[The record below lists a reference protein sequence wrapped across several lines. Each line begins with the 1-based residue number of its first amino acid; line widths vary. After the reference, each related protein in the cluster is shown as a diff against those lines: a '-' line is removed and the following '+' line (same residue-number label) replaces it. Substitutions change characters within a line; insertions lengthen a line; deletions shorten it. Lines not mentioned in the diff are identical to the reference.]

1 MTNPI
6 RVLIA
11 EDQSLVRG
19 ALTALLNTEPD
30 IEVVAGCGSGTKVAE
45 LVAKH
50 SVDVALLDIEMPGMN
65 GIDAAKSIADTD
77 CRSLI
82 VTTFGRSGYV
92 KRALEAGIDG
102 FLIKDTHPDELADA
116 IRRVHSGLRVI
127 DPKLAQDILFAPD
140 NPLSEREIEVCRLL
154 VRGLGSADIASQLHL
169 SGGTVRNHVSAIMAK
184 TLAGN
189 RFEAARR
196 AEANGWI

>member
-1 MTNPI
+1 MTNAI

-30 IEVVAGCGSGTKVAE
+30 IEVVAGCGSGTEVAE

-65 GIDAAKSIADTD
+65 GIDAAKSIASTD

-102 FLIKDTHPDELADA
+102 FLVKDTPPDELADA

-127 DPKLAQDILFAPD
+127 DPQLAQDILFAPD

-184 TLAGN
+184 TRAGN

>member
-1 MTNPI
+1 MTPPI

-30 IEVVAGCGSGTKVAE
+30 IEVVAGCSSGVEVAA
-45 LVAKH
+45 LVAQH

-65 GIDAAKSIADTD
+65 GIDAAKTIAATD

-82 VTTFGRSGYV
+82 VTTFGRAGYV
-92 KRALEAGIDG
+92 KRALDAGVDG
-102 FLIKDTHPDELADA
+102 FLVKDTPPDELADA

-127 DPKLAQDILFAPD
+127 DPQLAQDILFAPD

-154 VRGLGSADIASQLHL
+154 VRGLGSADIAAQLHL
-169 SGGTVRNHVSAIMAK
+169 SGGTVRNHISAIMTK
-184 TLAGN
+184 TGAAN

-196 AEANGWI
+196 AETNGWI

>member
-1 MTNPI
+1 MTSPI

-30 IEVVAGCGSGTKVAE
+30 IDVVAGCSSGVEVAA
-45 LVAKH
+45 LVSEH
-50 SVDVALLDIEMPGMN
+50 HVDVALLDIEMPGMN
-65 GIDAAKSIADTD
+65 GIDAAKTIASTG

-82 VTTFGRSGYV
+82 VTTFGRAGYV
-92 KRALEAGIDG
+92 KRALEAGVDG
-102 FLIKDTHPDELADA
+102 FLVKDTPPDELADA
-116 IRRVHSGLRVI
+116 IRRVHSGLRVV
-127 DPKLAQDILFAPD
+127 DPQLAQDILFAPD

-154 VRGLGSADIASQLHL
+154 VRGLGSTDIAAQLHL
-169 SGGTVRNHVSAIMAK
+169 SGGTIRNHISAIMSK
-184 TLAGN
+184 TGAAN

-196 AEANGWI
+196 AETNGWI

>member
-19 ALTALLNTEPD
+19 ALIALLDAEPD
-30 IEVVAGCGSGTKVAE
+30 ISVVAECATGVEVAG

-50 SVDVALLDIEMPGMN
+50 GVDVALLDIEMPGKS
-65 GIDAAKSIADTD
+65 GLDAAAELEGTG

-92 KRALEAGIDG
+92 KRALETGVAG
-102 FLIKDTHPDELADA
+102 FVVKDTPPEQLAEA
-116 IRRVHSGLRVI
+116 IRRVHAGLKVI
-127 DPKLAQDILFAPD
+127 DPALAQETIFTPD
-140 NPLSEREIEVCRLL
+140 NPLTAREKEVTRHVLE
-154 VRGLGSADIASQLHL
+154 GSDTRQIAGQLHL
-169 SGGTVRNHVSAIMAK
+169 STGTVRNIVSSLIAK
-184 TLAGN
+184 TRTGN
-189 RFEAARR
+189 RFEAATTAHAR
-196 AEANGWI
+196 GWI

>member
-1 MTNPI
+1 MTNAI

-65 GIDAAKSIADTD
+65 GIDAAKSIASTD

-102 FLIKDTHPDELADA
+102 FLVKDTPPDELADA

-127 DPKLAQDILFAPD
+127 DPQLAQDILFAPD

-184 TLAGN
+184 TRAGN

>member
-1 MTNPI
+1 MTNAI

-30 IEVVAGCGSGTKVAE
+30 IEVVAGCGSGTEVAE

-102 FLIKDTHPDELADA
+102 FLVKDTPPDELADA

-127 DPKLAQDILFAPD
+127 DPQLAQDILFAPD

-184 TLAGN
+184 TRAGN

>member
-1 MTNPI
+1 MTSPI

-30 IEVVAGCGSGTKVAE
+30 IEVVAGCSSGVEVAD

-50 SVDVALLDIEMPGMN
+50 RVEVAILDIEMPGMN
-65 GIDAAKSIADTD
+65 GIDAAKTIAATD

-92 KRALEAGIDG
+92 KRALEAGVDG
-102 FLIKDTHPDELADA
+102 FLVKDTPPDELADA

-127 DPKLAQDILFAPD
+127 DPQLAQDILFAPD

-154 VRGLGSADIASQLHL
+154 VHGLGSTAIAAQLHL
-169 SGGTVRNHVSAIMAK
+169 SGGTVRNHISAIMAK
-184 TLAGN
+184 TGAAN

-196 AEANGWI
+196 AETNGWI